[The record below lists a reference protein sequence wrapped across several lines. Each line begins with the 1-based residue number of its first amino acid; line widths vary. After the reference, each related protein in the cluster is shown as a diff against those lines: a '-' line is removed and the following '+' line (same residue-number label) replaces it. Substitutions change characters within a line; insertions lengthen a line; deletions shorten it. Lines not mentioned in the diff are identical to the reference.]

1 MAVKAFCK
9 QVRLVVLVKS
19 LNSTQANSATGRV
32 PCPTGLAIFIAS
44 LFFLNLNPHLLS
56 EIQVVTL
63 SIEFSLQETDGKKGL
78 EGFCGSAEQPKPQR
92 AAHKSLL

>member
-1 MAVKAFCK
+1 LSH
-9 QVRLVVLVKS
+9 Q
-19 LNSTQANSATGRV
+19 
-32 PCPTGLAIFIAS
+32 GLALFIAS

-92 AAHKSLL
+92 TAHKSLL